1 MKKIKWERKDKF
13 EMYVKVVSYLDKT
26 RLNLRICNI
35 STLKNLVGC
44 FIILDVI
51 NATGRRY
58 DIDK

>member
-35 STLKNLVGC
+35 LTLKKL
-44 FIILDVI
+44 
-51 NATGRRY
+51 A
-58 DIDK
+58 

>member
-26 RLNLRICNI
+26 RFDLQICNI